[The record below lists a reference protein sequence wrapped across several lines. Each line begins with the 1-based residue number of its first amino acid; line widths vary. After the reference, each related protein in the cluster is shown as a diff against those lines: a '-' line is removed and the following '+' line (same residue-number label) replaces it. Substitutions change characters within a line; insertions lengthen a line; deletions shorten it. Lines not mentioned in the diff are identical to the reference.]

1 MTATDYASRSARG
14 GGLIAIGSI
23 ATMVVQFLSVTILS
37 RLLTPDDFGLI
48 AIVTVFLT
56 LGNLLRDFGL
66 PLAGLQVS
74 KLDHQQASN
83 LFWMSVAVTAVVAS
97 ALALSTP
104 LLVATFGEPRL
115 ANVVPM
121 MASVV
126 FIGGVTAQ
134 LQVQLARQMRFGVLV
149 ATDVGA
155 QIVGLA
161 VAVWLALTGA
171 QYWALIAQALI
182 TASLTLITR
191 WIATRWSPAWFRR
204 GYGSRGL
211 LSTGVN
217 YGLAQLL
224 TFVQAN
230 IATLI
235 IGAQLGTTAL
245 GYYNRAYQLL
255 TAPAARLL
263 DPMTQVA
270 VTALNGVKSVY
281 GNPEAALLK
290 IQFIVGLP
298 IVWMFA
304 VAGALS
310 SELVQTF
317 LGAQWSPAA
326 PVFQVLA
333 IGGAIWV
340 FNHVSYW
347 AFVAFE
353 KSRELLRYNL
363 VSKPI
368 AIAAICVGTYFG
380 IVGAAWGY
388 VIAMAISWPLNLW
401 WLSRT
406 ARLKASVFL
415 RNGMVLLASGG
426 VAAASVYAFGAAT
439 EGWTLLATLPMGAA
453 LAGIIMIL
461 VLQLTRPTRQMSF
474 WWLRFLRTRLKLK
487 AS

>member
-1 MTATDYASRSARG
+1 MTATDYASRGARG

-23 ATMVVQFLSVTILS
+23 ATMIVQFLSVTILS

-74 KLDHQQASN
+74 KLNHQQASN

-115 ANVVPM
+115 ANVVPA
-121 MASVV
+121 MAFVV

-155 QIVGLA
+155 QVVGLA
-161 VAVWLALTGA
+161 IAVWLALAGA
-171 QYWALIAQALI
+171 QYWALIAQALV

-191 WIATRWSPAWFRR
+191 WIATRWSPARFRR
-204 GYGSRGL
+204 GFGSRGL
-211 LSTGVN
+211 LSTGAN
-217 YGLAQLL
+217 YGLAQIL

-310 SELVQTF
+310 SELVQIF
-317 LGAQWSPAA
+317 LGAQWAPAA

-333 IGGAIWV
+333 IGGAVWV

-353 KSRELLRYNL
+353 QSRELLRYNL

-368 AIAAICVGTYFG
+368 AIATICVGTYFG

-388 VIAMAISWPLNLW
+388 VIAMTISWPLNLW

-406 ARLKASVFL
+406 AGLKATVFF
-415 RNGMVLLASGG
+415 RNGAVLLGSGV
-426 VAAASVYAFGAAT
+426 VAAVSVYAFGVAT
-439 EGWTLLATLPMGAA
+439 AGWALLATLPMGAA
-453 LAGIIMIL
+453 IGAIIMIL
-461 VLQLTRPTRQMSF
+461 VLQLTRPTRQMSV
-474 WWLRFLRTRLKLK
+474 WWLRFLRTRLKSK